1 MTRSAPG
8 AETALW
14 YADDLD
20 AEFLRGRFGDY
31 SYDLHTHD
39 TACFALIT
47 RGAIDIRMRGGRRI
61 VRAGELYAIDADEPH
76 AGVPVDGAGWS
87 QRTIYVDI
95 GGLRARLADGCGD
108 VLKVAGPVIRDPQLN
123 ALFAA
128 AHRLSEDGGSP
139 LARDERYCDFAARL
153 FARHVRQPAEV
164 AEAGREP
171 LAVRRA
177 RAFLDAHLT
186 DRVHLGDIAAA
197 AGLTPFRL
205 YRAFEKGTGMTPH
218 AYQRQARIREA
229 VRLIRR
235 GDALAD
241 VAAAAGFTDQAHLT
255 RSFYRRIGV
264 TPGAFRSAHLPSR
277 A

>member
-1 MTRSAPG
+1 MTKAPLS

-31 SYDLHTHD
+31 AYDLHTHD

-47 RGAIDIRMRGGRRI
+47 EGAIDIRMRDGRRI

-87 QRTIYVDI
+87 QRTIYVDM
-95 GGLRARLADGCGD
+95 GSLRARLADGRDGM
-108 VLKVAGPVIRDPQLN
+108 LKVSGPVIRDPALN
-123 ALFAA
+123 ALFVA
-128 AHRLSEDGGSP
+128 AHRLSEGGSP

-153 FARHVRQPAEV
+153 FALHVRQPAGI

-177 RAFLDAHLT
+177 REFLDAHLA
-186 DRVHLGDIAAA
+186 DRVHLDDIAAA

-205 YRAFEKGTGMTPH
+205 YRAFERGTGMTPH

-229 VRLIRR
+229 VRLIRQ
-235 GDALAD
+235 GDALAE

-264 TPGAFRSAHLPSR
+264 TPGAFRSAR
-277 A
+277 TRTKE

>member
-1 MTRSAPG
+1 MTRPG
-8 AETALW
+8 LNAETALW

-47 RGAIDIRMRGGRRI
+47 EGAIDIRMRGGRRI

-87 QRTIYVDI
+87 QRTIYADM
-95 GGLRARLADGCGD
+95 GRLRARLADGRDGM
-108 VLKVAGPVIRDPQLN
+108 LGISGPVIRDAALN
-123 ALFAA
+123 ALFVA
-128 AHRLSEDGGSP
+128 AHRLSEQGSA

-153 FARHVRQPAEV
+153 FSRHVRQPAGI
-164 AEAGREP
+164 AAAGREP
-171 LAVRRA
+171 VAVRRA
-177 RAFLDAHLT
+177 REFLDAHLT
-186 DRVHLGDIAAA
+186 DRVHLDDIAAA

-205 YRAFEKGTGMTPH
+205 YRAFERDTGMTPH

-235 GDALAD
+235 GDALAE
-241 VAAAAGFTDQAHLT
+241 VAAAAGFADQAHLT
-255 RSFYRRIGV
+255 RAFYRRIGV
-264 TPGAFRSAHLPSR
+264 TPGAFRAAR
-277 A
+277 AGAKA

>member
-1 MTRSAPG
+1 MTKPAPG

-20 AEFLRGRFGDY
+20 AEFLRARFGDY
-31 SYDLHTHD
+31 SYELHTHD

-47 RGAIDIRMRGGRRI
+47 KGAIDIRMRGGRRI

-76 AGVPVDGAGWS
+76 AGVPVDREGWS
-87 QRTIYVDI
+87 QRTIYVDM
-95 GGLRARLADGCGD
+95 GGLRARLADGRSGL
-108 VLKVAGPVIRDPQLN
+108 LKIAGPVIRDPALN
-123 ALFAA
+123 ALFVAT
-128 AHRLSEDGGSP
+128 HRLSEGGGSA
-139 LARDERYCDFAARL
+139 LARDERYCDFAAHL
-153 FARHVRQPAEV
+153 FARHVGQPAGI

-177 RAFLDAHLT
+177 REFLDAHLT
-186 DRVHLGDIAAA
+186 DRVHLGEIAAA
-197 AGLTPFRL
+197 AGMTPFRL
-205 YRAFEKGTGMTPH
+205 YRAFERDTGMTPH

-235 GDALAD
+235 GDALAE

-255 RSFYRRIGV
+255 RSFFRRIGV
-264 TPGAFRSAHLPSR
+264 TPGAFRAAHLPLR
-277 A
+277 V

>member
-1 MTRSAPG
+1 MSNSAPG
-8 AETALW
+8 AQTALW

-20 AEFLRGRFGDY
+20 AELLRGRFGDY

-39 TACFALIT
+39 TACLALIT
-47 RGAIDIRMRGGRRI
+47 RGAIEIRMRGGTRI
-61 VRAGELYAIDADEPH
+61 VRAGDLYAIDADEPH
-76 AGVPVDGAGWS
+76 AGVPVDAEGWS
-87 QRTIYVDI
+87 QRTIYVDL
-95 GGLRARLADGCGD
+95 GRLRARLADGRDGTP
-108 VLKVAGPVIRDPQLN
+108 VLAGPVIRDPRLN

-128 AHRLSEDGGSP
+128 VHRLSETGASP
-139 LARDERYCDFAARL
+139 LARDERYCDFAAWL
-153 FARHVRQPAEV
+153 FGHHLREPAGI
-164 AEAGREP
+164 AAPGREP
-171 LAVRRA
+171 VAVRRA
-177 RAFLDAHLT
+177 KAFLDAHLA
-186 DRVHLGDIAAA
+186 DRVRLDEIAAA

-205 YRAFEKGTGMTPH
+205 YRAFERDTGMTPH
-218 AYQRQARIREA
+218 GYQRQARIREA

-264 TPGAFRSAHLPSR
+264 TPGAFRAAHLPRR